1 MTAPKPKAKR
11 CPRCGQLKPA
21 SAFYQRRHGTRT
33 SPYCQPCTRAAS
45 RQARQCRRQ
54 DPASAE
60 LLRAVDRTRQ
70 RRRRALR
77 RQPPPGGDAA

>member
-1 MTAPKPKAKR
+1 MTIPTGKR
-11 CPRCGQLKPA
+11 CPRCGQVKPA
-21 SAFYQRRHGTRT
+21 SAFYQRRGART

-45 RQARQCRRQ
+45 REARLRRRQ

-60 LLRAVDRTRQ
+60 PLRAVDRTRQ

-77 RQPPPGGDAA
+77 QPPPGGGAA